1 MTQLIIILILIIS
14 VLLILAV
21 MAQSSK
27 GTGLAGNL
35 GASAATQIMGAK
47 RTTDFL
53 ERVTWVFASAIMV
66 LALLANITLDRS
78 SESRSPNI
86 DAAKNKQ
93 IKTPVP
99 SNNNPAPA
107 PGSVSPS
114 TQETNTQ
121 TDSTKK

>member
-1 MTQLIIILILIIS
+1 MTQLIIVLILIIA

-21 MAQSSK
+21 MAQNAK

-53 ERVTWVFASAIMV
+53 ERVTWVFASSIMV

-78 SESRSPNI
+78 SEVSSPNI
-86 DAAKNKQ
+86 EAAKSKQ
-93 IKTPVP
+93 IKTTPPPANAPTPDLVTP
-99 SNNNPAPA
+99 SAPEKTA
-107 PGSVSPS
+107 
-114 TQETNTQ
+114 
-121 TDSTKK
+121 TDSAK

>member
-1 MTQLIIILILIIS
+1 MTQLIIVLILIIS

-21 MAQSSK
+21 MAQNAK

-53 ERVTWVFASAIMV
+53 ERVTWVFAGSIMV
-66 LALLANITLDRS
+66 LALLANITLDRA
-78 SESRSPNI
+78 SESSSPNI

-93 IKTPVP
+93 IKTAPP
-99 SNNNPAPA
+99 AGNNPAPGLVTPPA
-107 PGSVSPS
+107 
-114 TQETNTQ
+114 EEKENAK
-121 TDSTKK
+121 TDSAK